1 MEEQMNEII
10 RQAQED
16 PSLYSTVDIHELLD
30 SLNDEKYDYI
40 LNKTAYDIQHEVYTI
55 LNENE
60 IEHIQ
65 QYAQKLLSYRYVDD
79 LNELHVG
86 KFIRWIRRGDKKLTN
101 GNILVNVDFT
111 KKGTQL
117 LMKSPTNR
125 FIRIHWDDCIVF
137 QILTPDEQLLL
148 TTNQYIQ
155 RGESEEHEEH
165 KER

>member
-1 MEEQMNEII
+1 
-10 RQAQED
+10 
-16 PSLYSTVDIHELLD
+16 
-30 SLNDEKYDYI
+30 
-40 LNKTAYDIQHEVYTI
+40 
-55 LNENE
+55 
-60 IEHIQ
+60 
-65 QYAQKLLSYRYVDD
+65 
-79 LNELHVG
+79 LHSG
-86 KFIRWIRRGDKKLTN
+86 KFIRWIRRSDKKLTN

-155 RGESEEHEEH
+155 QGESEEHEEH

>member
-1 MEEQMNEII
+1 MNEII

-40 LNKTAYDIQHEVYTI
+40 LNKTAYDIQEEVYTI
-55 LNENE
+55 LNENK
-60 IEHIQ
+60 IEDIQ

-79 LNELHVG
+79 LNELHSG
-86 KFIRWIRRGDKKLTN
+86 KFIRWIRRSDKKLTN

-155 RGESEEHEEH
+155 QGESEEHEEH
-165 KER
+165 KEHKER